1 MVRLSLLR
9 PGSLSRTDQKQ
20 MARSRSRDRHDR
32 GAVLACSRRAR
43 RISGRLWR
51 WRWDGDPKSTKRHR
65 GSEFCRELR
74 GRTVC
79 FCCGCGSD
87 TAADVMIAGRRYD
100 TFVLACAAQQPDRR
114 RASWSWFGVFLCVA
128 SRVQSS
134 EAELTTATSLHG
146 LWRIGERTSLKQSG
160 PISPILTGLPSCTP
174 KRTADGAALRAA
186 PPCFFS
192 S

>member
-1 MVRLSLLR
+1 MVRLCLLR

-87 TAADVMIAGRRYD
+87 TAADVMIAGRRYH
-100 TFVLACAAQQPDRR
+100 TFVLAWYTKAGVVLCNSFSDFPSTNYAKCSSTKRKSVKNAFGFITKTYFIFVDLSIYFLDLLLLERYHQDTINTRICSRR
-114 RASWSWFGVFLCVA
+114 NV
-128 SRVQSS
+128 
-134 EAELTTATSLHG
+134 
-146 LWRIGERTSLKQSG
+146 
-160 PISPILTGLPSCTP
+160 
-174 KRTADGAALRAA
+174 
-186 PPCFFS
+186 
-192 S
+192 